1 MDSIPA
7 GLGVL
12 DQHLPVAAGE
22 RGLDGEIDSLIEILG
37 RSGQYHSA
45 GRNCRSGRVERI
57 QIAGNRIRIEQTLA
71 ALKPNGPSERR
82 LARAIGPS
90 NQRKSRHALSSG
102 AGRHFAN
109 NPVVLAGRLAG
120 QPFDFETP
128 AIRLLHHVQTF
139 LVQIEDRQTGGQGI
153 EKGLVGGGSYGFI
166 KLRAAEFVAR
176 GQDSF

>member
-22 RGLDGEIDSLIEILG
+22 RGLDGEIDSLLEILG
-37 RSGQYHSA
+37 RSGQYYPA
-45 GRNCRSGRVERI
+45 GRNCRSRRIERI
-57 QIAGNRIRIEQTLA
+57 QIASNR
-71 ALKPNGPSERR
+71 
-82 LARAIGPS
+82 